1 LDALTKP
8 LVNIY
13 LVGGAVREII
23 RGHPEKIKDWDF
35 AVEAH
40 NFGTMRLW
48 LEQNGFEIFIET
60 PDYLTMRARAPKGFI
75 FAGIDMSGR
84 TFDFALCRKESD
96 YTDGRHPDKVEA
108 GTILEDLSRR
118 DFTMNAIAMDSNRQ
132 YIDPHNGIQDIE
144 DELISCVGRAKDRFE
159 EDALRMLRAI
169 RFSIQLGFQ
178 WDNDIEGF
186 LWRTENARLLENV
199 SQERIREE
207 LHKCFKLDTLETLL
221 ILENKWQIK
230 EQVFKDGMWLMPT
243 FKGL

>member
-1 LDALTKP
+1 M
-8 LVNIY
+8 VNIY

-23 RGHPEKIKDWDF
+23 RGYPEKVKDWDF
-35 AVEAH
+35 AVSAPT
-40 NFGTMRLW
+40 FASMRTW
-48 LEQNGFEIFIET
+48 LEKNGFEIFIET
-60 PDYLTMRARAPKGFI
+60 PQYFTIRARAPKGFS
-75 FAGIDMSGR
+75 FAGIDMSNKA
-84 TFDFALCRKESD
+84 FDFALCRKESD

-118 DFTMNAIAMDSNRQ
+118 DFTMNAVAMAPDGTL
-132 YIDPHNGIQDIE
+132 IDPHNGKADIE
-144 DELISCVGRAKDRFE
+144 DELIRCVGRAKDRFE

-169 RFSIQLGFQ
+169 RFSIQLGFE
-178 WDNDIEGF
+178 WDNDIESF
-186 LWRTENARLLENV
+186 LWRSENARLLENV

-221 ILENKWQIK
+221 ILENKWCIK